1 MKIKKNEILSL
12 DVKIVQLNKINI
24 YKNKMNVSMESFE
37 CPICMDTIENVNNR
51 VTTECGH
58 CFHTN
63 CLMKSIAH
71 NGFGCPYCRTAMA
84 EQVHQE
90 GSEWDDD
97 DDDDDDDDEEE
108 ELYNDHSLRGMR
120 WLFQREAGEE
130 LDHHEDE
137 LEDEQEEDEMIEDPL
152 YDVTLLPSPAF
163 IVEKLT
169 SQGFTMED
177 LVKSMLLH
185 GHEEYDANAV
195 EYNKIDDEL
204 FGKFRIIISNFR
216 PAPAPA
222 PEPAPEPIQES
233 LINDFEA
240 EAEAE
245 SKFIEYLDSNREQQT
260 ELHWA

>member
-1 MKIKKNEILSL
+1 
-12 DVKIVQLNKINI
+12 
-24 YKNKMNVSMESFE
+24 MNVSMESCE

-63 CLMKSIAH
+63 CLMKSVAH
-71 NGFGCPYCRTAMA
+71 TGFGCPYCRTAMA
-84 EQVHQE
+84 ERVVKE

-97 DDDDDDDDEEE
+97 DDDDDEDDDADE
-108 ELYNDHSLRGMR
+108 ELYNGHSLRGMR
-120 WLFQREAGEE
+120 WLFQRESGEE

-137 LEDEQEEDEMIEDPL
+137 LEDEPEEDEMIDNPL
-152 YDVTLLPSPAF
+152 YNVNLLPTPAF

-169 SQGFTMED
+169 SHGFTMED
-177 LVKSMLLH
+177 LVKAILLH
-185 GHEEYDANAV
+185 GHEEYDANAE

-216 PAPAPA
+216 PAPAAVA
-222 PEPAPEPIQES
+222 PIAPVAAPAPEPIQES

-240 EAEAE
+240 EA
-245 SKFIEYLDSNREQQT
+245 KFIEYLDSNREQQT